1 MVQFSVQKI
10 AEIMVQ
16 GMMKFIIL
24 VNHDFF
30 PAYMGVFW
38 SEATPVFSSKF
49 CRMTRLL
56 KTVTHSQTLLKLQ
69 KFHATGKVLKL
80 LKFPPV
86 GNQVSV

>member
-38 SEATPVFSSKF
+38 SEATAVFSTLLS
-49 CRMTRLL
+49 RVTRVL
-56 KTVTHSQTLLKLQ
+56 KTVI
-69 KFHATGKVLKL
+69 
-80 LKFPPV
+80 
-86 GNQVSV
+86 

>member
-38 SEATPVFSSKF
+38 SEATAVFSNDL

-56 KTVTHSQTLLKLQ
+56 KTVI
-69 KFHATGKVLKL
+69 
-80 LKFPPV
+80 
-86 GNQVSV
+86 

>member
-1 MVQFSVQKI
+1 MVANGRSSPYMVQFSVQKI

-38 SEATPVFSSKF
+38 SEATAVFSNDL

-56 KTVTHSQTLLKLQ
+56 KTVI
-69 KFHATGKVLKL
+69 
-80 LKFPPV
+80 
-86 GNQVSV
+86 